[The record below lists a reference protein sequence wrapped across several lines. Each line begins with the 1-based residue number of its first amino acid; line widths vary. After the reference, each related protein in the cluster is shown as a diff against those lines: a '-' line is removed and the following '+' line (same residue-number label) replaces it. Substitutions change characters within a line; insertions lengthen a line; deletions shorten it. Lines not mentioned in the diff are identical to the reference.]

1 MASNM
6 NVKFFFTDDIN
17 KYKNLAVKDPLA
29 LYFVEDPTNGF
40 YALYKGEN
48 LIGTGSVATT
58 LAAGLMS
65 SADKI
70 ALDTLV
76 ASGGGISN
84 LVPVD
89 GSISIVDGE
98 DGKKNIGVAI
108 SSQEGN
114 ALQKKDDG
122 LFVVLAQEVEVPE
135 YVIEKQAVA
144 EEGFTSTYKL
154 KRTVNGVDTYVGD
167 AINFAVDAVLES
179 VEFKTVIE
187 VDVPYAGAAI
197 GDRYIDFGF
206 NTEDK
211 QHIYVPVE
219 DLGVEY
225 VAGDGIQI
233 VDDTISVKI
242 ADDSHGLTTVNGEI
256 TMLLATSEQDG
267 AMSKEDKAQLNEIVA
282 LDIPNTFVSK
292 IELDSA
298 VKSAVSETVGTPNA
312 EQFHIDENGVLTL
325 TSIDAEKVI
334 YNGQKLSD
342 ILDEMDN
349 SYAWEELPETVSLNL
364 SDEGVSAAS
373 VIADANEGTIVQM
386 SAGTVNEVVTVDKS
400 VTIEGENAGI
410 AQNFSQEV

>member
-1 MASNM
+1 
-6 NVKFFFTDDIN
+6 
-17 KYKNLAVKDPLA
+17 
-29 LYFVEDPTNGF
+29 
-40 YALYKGEN
+40 
-48 LIGTGSVATT
+48 
-58 LAAGLMS
+58 
-65 SADKI
+65 
-70 ALDTLV
+70 
-76 ASGGGISN
+76 
-84 LVPVD
+84 
-89 GSISIVDGE
+89 
-98 DGKKNIGVAI
+98 
-108 SSQEGN
+108 
-114 ALQKKDDG
+114 
-122 LFVVLAQEVEVPE
+122 
-135 YVIEKQAVA
+135 
-144 EEGFTSTYKL
+144 
-154 KRTVNGVDTYVGD
+154 
-167 AINFAVDAVLES
+167 
-179 VEFKTVIE
+179 
-187 VDVPYAGAAI
+187 
-197 GDRYIDFGF
+197 
-206 NTEDK
+206 
-211 QHIYVPVE
+211 
-219 DLGVEY
+219 
-225 VAGDGIQI
+225 
-233 VDDTISVKI
+233 
-242 ADDSHGLTTVNGEI
+242 
-256 TMLLATSEQDG
+256 MLLATSEQDG